1 MNKKGFTLIEL
12 IPVILILS
20 LAMLTV
26 GMVVNFGLDTNKRQT
41 IQNEVQE
48 NARRAIVDFTDN
60 VRKGTDFINYGGI
73 MDNNAMKSS
82 FEKLG
87 IIYQTGE
94 SVYDATGAEG
104 YQGVLFVRQINGR
117 FCLYAIKDEEIYR
130 FDYTS
135 EIDSEDL
142 FEPIDGTESKIDE
155 NTKTYYYENYKFGH
169 DTDTVN
175 NFNFYQGSRYFQC
188 YKSGDAFYIKELK
201 KKPITLTEQSREMVT
216 DCIESVTVSESVN
229 AYRFS
234 FTVSRQ
240 NNMTGLFTDRTLET
254 SVALVNYG
262 GDEDED

>member
-60 VRKGTDFINYGGI
+60 VRKGTDFINYEGRT
-73 MDNNAMKSS
+73 DNNTMKSS

-87 IIYQTGE
+87 IIYKTGE
-94 SVYDATGAEG
+94 PVYDATGAEG
-104 YQGVLFVRQINGR
+104 YQGVLFVLQINGQY
-117 FCLYAIKDEEIYR
+117 CLYAMKDEEVYR
-130 FDYTS
+130 FLYTS
-135 EIDSEDL
+135 EIDPDSL
-142 FEPIDGTESKIDE
+142 FEPLESTESKIDE
-155 NTKTYYYENYKFGH
+155 NTKMYYYKNYKFGNG
-169 DTDTVN
+169 TDTVE
-175 NFNFYQGSRYFQC
+175 NFNFYQGSRYFHC
-188 YKSGDAFYIKELK
+188 YKRGTAFYIQELK
-201 KKPITLTEQSREMVT
+201 KKPITLTEQSREMVA
-216 DCIESVTVSESVN
+216 DCIESVTVNESTD

-240 NNMTGLFTDRTLET
+240 NNMTGFFTDKTLET